1 MKNSKL
7 IFIATCFTILI
18 SSCKTSLTKL
28 STDSFILKKKK
39 EGFTLSSYMSEKEVS
54 DKFQSEINDI
64 FVFDVDFDCNS
75 IADCDI
81 LAANEAAIKAAQQI
95 GISIKGASVVQ
106 ASNQGSQT
114 DAGSRIGNFTASITN
129 VITPNLKLSLK
140 FVKELKESSKKYK
153 VIYVYTIK
161 RSEFKN
167 AFYSNTQELKQII
180 QNNAKIDEIYNNVY
194 NNLEKNQLK

>member
-1 MKNSKL
+1 MKITKL
-7 IFIATCFTILI
+7 ALILLSI
-18 SSCKTSLTKL
+18 NIVLTNCRTAKNNAELPFVYRMIQKEGYKL
-28 STDSFILKKKK
+28 ST
-39 EGFTLSSYMSEKEVS
+39 YMSEKQAS

-106 ASNQGSQT
+106 ASNQASQT